1 MTCRQRRGDTGVA
14 HSDLPDVLIIIL
26 DAARAENFS
35 LYGYGQNTTPHLS
48 RYADRLAVYRH
59 GISAAM
65 WTLPSTTGLFTGLY
79 PSEHRLVID
88 GDRLS
93 PAYRT
98 LPEVMKAAGYATA
111 KVTGQVPYVS
121 DFSGL
126 HRGFD
131 HEYEPPPNLTQR
143 LWRSYKRRK
152 TAAAGA
158 DRQEG
163 LDLGLDLA
171 AEARMHANGGRKRRL
186 QYWMTGYFDSGA
198 KSCFAETQRLF
209 GQTDPKSGRPL
220 FCYMH
225 LQETHAEYRP
235 PHRYRTC
242 FVPQELRSRNFA
254 TINQRPNPHD
264 VGAVTMTEDEY
275 RILTGLYDGCIAYL
289 DEQIGRL
296 LDQLAAQDPERF
308 ENMFVLI
315 AADHGDCIGRHGI
328 LGHQFVCY
336 DELIHIPWIV
346 KWPASVGITGA
357 VDGLVQNVDVMPT
370 LTELLDLPPVA
381 DQGREACSFLGS
393 PTRDLAYSEML
404 KPFGAS
410 AVKQGLHEK
419 APQYRRAVL
428 SVRSRTHK
436 LLVYSNEQPSEF
448 YNVANDPH
456 ETVNLL
462 DSALGG
468 GLVEQATAADCEAFM
483 ALKAAAEARKAR
495 WLEAAQEV
503 DNRVFHGEAVEIDPE
518 VEQRLRAL
526 GYID

>member
-1 MTCRQRRGDTGVA
+1 
-14 HSDLPDVLIIIL
+14 
-26 DAARAENFS
+26 
-35 LYGYGQNTTPHLS
+35 
-48 RYADRLAVYRH
+48 
-59 GISAAM
+59 M
-65 WTLPSTTGLFTGLY
+65 WTLPSTTSLFTGLY

-93 PAYRT
+93 PAFRS
-98 LPEVMKAAGYATA
+98 LPEILKKAGYYTA

-131 HEYEPPPNLTQR
+131 HQYEPPPNWAR
-143 LWRSYKRRK
+143 RMWRSYKRRRSS
-152 TAAAGA
+152 AAGA
-158 DRQEG
+158 VRHEG

-171 AEARMHANGGRKRRL
+171 AEARMHANGGFKHRA
-186 QYWMTGYFDSGA
+186 QYWLSGCFDSGA
-198 KSCFAETQRLF
+198 AACFAETRRLIHD
-209 GQTDPKSGRPL
+209 TDPVAGRPL

-235 PHRYRTC
+235 PHRYRTR
-242 FVPQELRSRNFA
+242 FVPPELRKWNFA

-264 VGAVTMTEDEY
+264 VGAITMMDDEY

-296 LDQLAAQDPERF
+296 LDHLSERYPARF
-308 ENMFVLI
+308 DNMFILI

-336 DELIHIPWIV
+336 DELIHIPWMV
-346 KWPASVGITGA
+346 KWPKSVGITGSIEA
-357 VDGLVQNVDVMPT
+357 LVQNVDLLPT
-370 LTELLDLPPVA
+370 LMELLSLPMLA
-381 DQGREACSFLGS
+381 DQGREASSFLGTS
-393 PTRDLAYSEML
+393 KRELAFSEML
-404 KPFGAS
+404 KPFGAA
-410 AVKQGLHEK
+410 AVKQGLYEQ

-436 LLVYSNEQPSEF
+436 LLVYSNEQQREF
-448 YNVANDPH
+448 YNIKTDPR
-456 ETVNLL
+456 ESANLL
-462 DSALGG
+462 DPAGRS
-468 GLVEQATAADCEAFM
+468 LVDEATPADREAFST
-483 ALKAAAEARKAR
+483 LSRAAEARKAR
-495 WLEAAQEV
+495 WLDAAREV
-503 DNRVFHGEAVEIDPE
+503 DDRIFRGETVEIDPE